1 MNRTRTG
8 PGDDIGAMRELLA
21 AHDPAASVHASPAAR
36 ELSRVEVIASGHHRR
51 GVRGLLPGRPLL
63 RPVLSAAAALAAVAV
78 VVPLGWNA
86 AQPAYAGPPPTPLE
100 APMTELSEGR
110 EHLLALAETAGEQP
124 PPPRSGDVAYVRTVR
139 WTLTYSQD
147 ADTGEEGWGIVP
159 TNEQVW
165 RTPHESGR
173 SVSTPSMPEH
183 LGGDRDPVRWLF
195 DQGTEEFEWGGGE
208 GGNGMFFTWRPGDL
222 SADPGRLA
230 DQLVGGGGHTAAVS
244 ADPSTAVALVYALQ
258 QLYEEAPVDPG
269 VQAAALRALAG
280 HDDVLYAGTA
290 RDREG
295 REGEL
300 FLVEEDAGDGYVLER
315 RIMFDPDTG
324 MPLYHETVAVES
336 DSVPDVD
343 LPQVNQYT
351 VLVESAWVPEVGDT
365 PSQD

>member
-8 PGDDIGAMRELLA
+8 PGGDTDAVRALLA
-21 AHDPAASVHASPAAR
+21 AHDPAASVHASPATR
-36 ELSRVEVIASGHHRR
+36 ELSRVEVIAAGNRR
-51 GVRGLLPGRPLL
+51 RRVRGLLPGRPWH
-63 RPVLSAAAALAAVAV
+63 RPVLGLAAVLAAAAVI
-78 VVPLGWNA
+78 VPLGWNA
-86 AQPAYAGPPPTPLE
+86 ARPAYAGPPPAPLE
-100 APMTELSEGR
+100 ASVSEASEGR
-110 EHLLALAETAGEQP
+110 ERLLALAEAAEEQP
-124 PPPRSGDVAYVRTVR
+124 PPPRGGDVAYVRTAR

-173 SVSTPSMPEH
+173 HVSTPSMPEH
-183 LGGDRDPVRWLF
+183 LGGDRNPVRWLF
-195 DQGTEEFEWGGGE
+195 ERGPEEFEWGDGE
-208 GGNGMFFTWRPGDL
+208 GGNGMFFTWGPEDL
-222 SADPGRLA
+222 STDPGRLA
-230 DQLVGGGGHTAAVS
+230 DQLAEGGGYGSGTA
-244 ADPSTAVALVYALQ
+244 ADPSEAVALVHALQ
-258 QLYEEAPVDPG
+258 QMYEEAPVDPG

-280 HDDVLYAGTA
+280 HGDVLYAGTA

-315 RIMFDPDTG
+315 RIMFDPGTG

-336 DSVPDVD
+336 DSAPDED
-343 LPQVNQYT
+343 LPRVNQYT

-365 PSQD
+365 P